1 MFFSFFVCFIFV
13 IIEFIESY
21 KKNPQISDI
30 YFRKLNKNYHIK
42 DDIINYNRFKY
53 VYKIKNHPLNEIKE
67 EVLNF
72 LKKKTS
78 FYLVYNK
85 CPLYYKNLCFKE
97 ILIRDTNETTSI
109 KNNFYFSHDY
119 LYIPQATSL
128 FPYIYDLLKNNN
140 KQNIQ
145 KCNDTIYVRNNPYSE
160 NTPNNNIDVNN
171 NIEKKQDNYI
181 NKEIVENNNVHII
194 NNSNILNKQ
203 RDNFLYY
210 I

>member
-109 KNNFYFSHDY
+109 KNNFYFFS
-119 LYIPQATSL
+119 
-128 FPYIYDLLKNNN
+128 
-140 KQNIQ
+140 
-145 KCNDTIYVRNNPYSE
+145 
-160 NTPNNNIDVNN
+160 
-171 NIEKKQDNYI
+171 
-181 NKEIVENNNVHII
+181 
-194 NNSNILNKQ
+194 
-203 RDNFLYY
+203 
-210 I
+210 